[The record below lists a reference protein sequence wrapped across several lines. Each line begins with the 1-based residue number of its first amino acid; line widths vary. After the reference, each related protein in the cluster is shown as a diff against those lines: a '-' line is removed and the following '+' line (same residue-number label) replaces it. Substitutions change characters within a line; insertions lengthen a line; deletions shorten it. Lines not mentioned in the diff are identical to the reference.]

1 MRIGVFSD
9 VHGNLEALQA
19 CLARLDK
26 EGAERFIFCGD
37 AIGYGPDPE
46 TCVQKIL
53 QLPLLACVLGN
64 HDAALDRPELE
75 SYFNYD
81 ARLALEKTRKLL
93 SPGSLYA
100 LTTLPERVQMPSF
113 CVVHGTPADPIKEYF
128 SSMLQF
134 KSNLSL
140 WEGSVCFVGH
150 THLSFYMKG
159 TTRNCSVNLCSKDGT
174 EISLTRQSR
183 YVINP
188 GAVGKPRDKN
198 PQAAFGLW
206 DTKANTFTFFRE
218 SYDVKKTQEKM
229 RKYKFPSFLIDSLAV
244 GY

>member
-1 MRIGVFSD
+1 MKIGVLSD
-9 VHGNLEALQA
+9 VHGNVEALNA
-19 CLARLDK
+19 SLKRLDK

-46 TCVQKIL
+46 GCVQKIL
-53 QLPLLACVLGN
+53 KLPLLACVLGN
-64 HDAALDRPELE
+64 HDAALNRPEL
-75 SYFNYD
+75 SAFFNYD
-81 ARLALEKTRKLL
+81 AQLALEKSRKLL
-93 SPGSLYA
+93 SPASVEA

-128 SSMLQF
+128 SGVKQF
-134 KSNLSL
+134 QTNLPL
-140 WEGSVCFVGH
+140 WEGQVCFVGH

-159 TTRNCSVNLCSKDGT
+159 TARGCAITLCGEDNT
-174 EISLTRQSR
+174 QISFTRQSR

-206 DTKANTFTFFRE
+206 DTKAGTFTFMRE
-218 SYDVKKTQEKM
+218 PYDVKTTQAKM
-229 RKYKFPSFLIDSLAV
+229 RKHKFPSFLIESLAV